1 VLLKLVIIAGPP
13 SAGKTSLT
21 KQIVKAFHPDLKI
34 TYLKIDV
41 VKAYEDIELYREF
54 QILTKKVYSGDLCPD
69 HAEVMVMG
77 EAIEWAESNNADIF
91 IVESAG
97 LCLRCSPYLNQGIG
111 IVVLSSIAGIHAPEK
126 MGSMVSLA
134 DVAVITKIDL
144 VSQAER
150 EVLIQKIKDVHPGII
165 LLETNALQGTSLNRL
180 YELIK
185 KSPSIDKERLML
197 KGNPPLGTCTIC
209 VGKKEIGWKYHF
221 GVVKKLDGLA
231 AEYLYRGE

>member
-1 VLLKLVIIAGPP
+1 MLLKLVIIAGPP